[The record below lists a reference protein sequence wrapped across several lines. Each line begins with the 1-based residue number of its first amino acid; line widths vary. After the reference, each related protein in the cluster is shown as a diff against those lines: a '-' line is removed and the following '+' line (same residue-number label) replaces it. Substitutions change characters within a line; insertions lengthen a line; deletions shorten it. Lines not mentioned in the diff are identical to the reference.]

1 MNRMKKQS
9 ASGFFGAILSASV
22 FISLTLVGAGDAHAQ
37 QNDMAFTATIRPWG
51 TNSFDLAV
59 ENETLEPIIGMSVS
73 MDGTDH
79 KFAFVYDGSLNPSA
93 RVLEP
98 LYLPGGI
105 GMVREVWGGIG
116 GVGLGGL
123 TGNPAYPNFPSS
135 RNLITGNVQAPI
147 DVADNYAQRIHGY
160 LLAPSTGLYRFWIA
174 SDDEGALYISSNS
187 NAANAT
193 LIASVPGWTSP
204 NQWDKYAQQQS
215 GYISLVAG
223 QYYYLYALAKEGGGL
238 DNLSIG
244 WERPGFGVSRI
255 LERPMPASNFRISA
269 GGFGQLDI
277 NDPSSSSDD
286 SDTIRLVDI
295 PNLARGETIS
305 LQAAFTAPPANAARV
320 LWNNGFARQNAIIR
334 VFGANGGQGELT
346 LTDTASSESDLNYI
360 FKTEKR
366 PRTLTID
373 SEVLGTLAFVSNF
386 TVRISNSQGGVI
398 TNIVNPSSLTT
409 IPYLSDGMRVEIMAA
424 NEVYLNASTNYLFD
438 SSNIPA
444 DGGLNSTNQ
453 PRQRF
458 VTTGLSVN
466 NTPQTGDPN
475 QYAFDLN
482 GDTDIVIRW
491 RHDFALTINHDFN
504 DTRSPELDPQGEP
517 WAGPL
522 VSGAA
527 GNPSPDS
534 TKIHWIAR
542 GDSVIAQI
550 DGQVLDFNRP
560 GLDIRY
566 VPKAYRAQGSSRGAF
581 TEFPVFTNAFTVGQT
596 PPQRQQVDSFTMNSW
611 ASIEYIWQIQFGVK
625 VNVDDPSRSSLPRVF
640 KVNAGTNSA
649 EEVIG
654 SLEGTF
660 WFNPGDQVKV
670 SSAANAGTNSTSAAL
685 SGWISGDGYYF
696 VASGEIN
703 SQDGSLVSGEP
714 TSIGGTP
721 VAIWQNS
728 FFGGDGKLYRGLS
741 INSLQRPV
749 RVLWTYGA
757 QIYQDTVRIGAFMFQ
772 TNETLLINTPTLA
785 SLILNPPD
793 QIQKIGVAGV
803 NQFVPDADMAVWDPN
818 ALRLYPVVPGQF
830 RAIWNGENGTSVRVL
845 VDVLP
850 PDQPHYPHIAG
861 SPPVQLTPDPVG
873 SFFFKGLKYTENDA
887 AISEGSLFTAETSG
901 RSVLLFGKISSNNR
915 GEPKEYL
922 HVRMVQTRTWD
933 DALAT
938 QQNAIVGKAI
948 RDPDLDAANLGTGYL
963 RFEQARYNPA
973 IYDVTKLDGLTSRS
987 VYDMTQLRSTLG
999 KKVVVHP
1006 DALPGPIIPVNLHPG
1021 AAAENRIVVV
1031 WYQDPKLTDEIL
1043 WPHAARTYL
1052 PVWPTNEAQGL
1063 GRIVIASQHG
1073 SESRNSLN
1081 QDQIVAPAVTN
1092 LVPDGFGGL
1101 TTNIIPATTT
1111 YDPSRIQQP
1120 AIYVQNDP
1128 ALPGY
1133 NPNEEHAIMAPSLR
1147 FAQVSPRPPAAYAL
1161 RNNDL
1166 NKFGSSS
1173 NTENNQPADYTSHPY
1188 VLVQYFDTA
1197 INEFQMRVYKVV
1209 KEDTNISNYRFA
1221 NQALVT
1227 PANASVGVSA
1237 SPLTL
1242 AQEPY
1247 VRMEAGEPVIPF
1259 YPLGVVIGASPSPE
1273 TFGIN
1278 IKQQSTYWEDHKG
1291 TSWAVSGGSNA
1302 WFTYSIYYPMAPD
1315 FWWPPNQPGRVSY
1328 NEVTEQ
1334 KRAAVPAVG
1343 DSVSFMPNSINNLLA
1358 TAVNSLVSEAVE
1370 TNARPNRIL
1379 YKSDWPTVAPVL
1391 KAGETLTYSGGE
1403 FRSDNPTTQFL
1414 DQNGQ
1419 LSTVPTPG
1427 LPAVLGFAVGE
1438 VVFDALNPRA
1448 ETSLLTNS
1456 WTARMGQVLDVRTEP
1471 LSIGDFPTQL
1481 LPASGRTRVSGGK
1494 YVFNDLPASLQ
1505 KRFRYDPLAQS
1516 IDPETGLTISGRM
1529 EISGLINDKDIGEPS
1544 LTAPPPAVYVLEP
1557 NIMTKADRDALLDI
1571 AEDTD
1576 AAWRNAVNILY
1587 QRSRNPASLVDAN
1600 GQFLEDKYLVG
1611 LQQNVVLNPVL
1622 GTPILVPIEPGSDV
1636 LVPLT
1641 DPKTPAPARQFGPG
1655 LALIPNAGFMDPFG
1669 VIPGSPAVPYPDI
1682 SWVTVAENNDPSMG
1696 GSPVTLHVIKVDR
1709 NERYRGSIKTV
1720 LSDNVFDENVVMRHT
1735 GEFGGNADDL
1745 VFEWWYRPD
1754 DGSLNVAPPYIVDQN
1769 SATPWLLFPDLS
1781 GDQGRGRFEI
1791 LLKGNPNTPETLIAD
1806 SWWFARYRHKNDTV
1820 AGTDW
1825 YKPQQNGDDQVNFEW
1840 AGAGNN
1846 DPFNDFDLDGYPDYR
1861 AQLSSGWIKRVLDAV
1876 NPYEARIRDFE
1887 GDNPSTVSSM
1897 LQQLGP
1903 RFEGPVALNPDKNV
1917 IENVG
1922 LIELYETILQRGSDL
1937 SINLSTPVSTPAIA
1951 NALQLASTRL
1961 SDFYT
1966 LIGNDAYT
1974 DAKDPT
1980 IGVGSSSVDFGAMAP
1995 VVFSFQN
2002 QLASM
2007 LDEELSLLRGA
2018 DDFFARPVYNR
2029 LFWNFTKGEGEAA
2042 YVMNYNV
2049 SDINADGFI
2058 DEDDAMILYPQGHGD
2073 AWGHYLTAMRKQ
2085 YDLLRHPFFNWVSRS
2100 EFYNLMDIVLKV
2112 DFLDERKFAQVAA
2125 AKARAGA
2132 EILTSTYR
2140 HHYVEDA
2147 TAQWQGYT
2155 DVNPDRAWGVQDW
2168 ARRSAQGAYFD
2179 WVVANALLPSQHP
2192 NETLEGIQKVDRES
2206 NTDIKMVSA
2215 NLNIIQQTFDDANR
2229 GLNPLRLSAQSVP
2242 FDINPFM
2249 VDDLVFGRTY
2259 FEQIYDRA
2267 VIALNNARAVWD
2279 NANESQNRLR
2289 QIAVTEAEF
2298 RNDVFQEDLSYR
2310 NQLIEIFGR
2319 PYDGTVGPGRLYPAG
2334 YDGPD
2339 LTLYMYVNVR
2349 EINNKT
2355 VPGPSLGFASF
2366 NTNGVLTGGDLF
2378 TAYNGLGGLSIT
2390 TLGADMRGLFSAT
2403 FAPDSSSTVPA
2414 LARNGWYSVNYT
2426 DLTGPKVALDNFT
2439 QLMPVKASGYTF
2451 QAPSVW
2457 GSRPAVGELQ
2467 SIISE
2472 MIQQEAE
2479 IAAAIGAWDA
2489 LTGEIIRTIR
2499 LVNSQ
2504 LLTTDNIATRNAI
2517 FARTQ
2522 YVFLNVAKALNTAV
2536 EIWSDLQDTAV
2547 SIKDALVEALPQNLP
2562 TGGLAVS
2569 PGDALAPARS
2579 AISFGGA
2586 TIETG
2591 INAGQAVTRAILT
2604 GVEIAFDVAAAEVG
2618 LANDRAERVQAERE
2632 LLKSIED
2639 LVGDEPVLRV
2649 AIFKEIEALRAL
2661 SDRYRSVVAQ
2671 GVRLIDER
2679 AAFNKRVAAMTQ
2691 MNRYQDMTFRVHRN
2705 HALQVYN
2712 SMFDVAARY
2721 TYLAA
2726 KAYDYETNLDPTD
2739 PGSPS
2744 DLYSDIVKTRTLG
2757 YIADGDPQL
2766 GEGGLADVLA
2776 RLRVNHDALK
2786 GQLGFNNPQYETG
2799 KISLRQEYFR
2809 ILPSGETQPENIPQF
2824 PDGGGDSDELWRQT
2838 LENARV
2844 DNLWDVPEYRYYAR
2858 PFASDID
2865 ADGNVAVEPGIV
2877 LRFGTTIKAGQNVFG
2892 KPLSG
2897 GDHAYDPSVF
2907 ATKIRSVGV
2916 WFSDYLSDD
2925 VLNDLPQ
2932 APRVYLIPVGAD
2944 IMSVA
2949 NSPTPDKLRVWKV
2962 VDQQIPVPIPSVSSS
2977 LDQSSFTPL
2986 LDSLNGRIGSPRRYS
3001 SFRAYHN
3008 AEAEVDYDEL
3018 VLDSRLVGR
3027 SVWNTEWIMIIPGLT
3042 LNSDPDEGL
3051 DRFIDQVTDIQLI
3064 FQTYGFSGN

>member
-1 MNRMKKQS
+1 M
-9 ASGFFGAILSASV
+9 
-22 FISLTLVGAGDAHAQ
+22 
-37 QNDMAFTATIRPWG
+37 
-51 TNSFDLAV
+51 
-59 ENETLEPIIGMSVS
+59 
-73 MDGTDH
+73 
-79 KFAFVYDGSLNPSA
+79 
-93 RVLEP
+93 
-98 LYLPGGI
+98 
-105 GMVREVWGGIG
+105 
-116 GVGLGGL
+116 
-123 TGNPAYPNFPSS
+123 
-135 RNLITGNVQAPI
+135 
-147 DVADNYAQRIHGY
+147 
-160 LLAPSTGLYRFWIA
+160 
-174 SDDEGALYISSNS
+174 
-187 NAANAT
+187 
-193 LIASVPGWTSP
+193 
-204 NQWDKYAQQQS
+204 
-215 GYISLVAG
+215 
-223 QYYYLYALAKEGGGL
+223 
-238 DNLSIG
+238 
-244 WERPGFGVSRI
+244 
-255 LERPMPASNFRISA
+255 
-269 GGFGQLDI
+269 
-277 NDPSSSSDD
+277 
-286 SDTIRLVDI
+286 
-295 PNLARGETIS
+295 
-305 LQAAFTAPPANAARV
+305 
-320 LWNNGFARQNAIIR
+320 
-334 VFGANGGQGELT
+334 
-346 LTDTASSESDLNYI
+346 
-360 FKTEKR
+360 
-366 PRTLTID
+366 
-373 SEVLGTLAFVSNF
+373 
-386 TVRISNSQGGVI
+386 
-398 TNIVNPSSLTT
+398 
-409 IPYLSDGMRVEIMAA
+409 
-424 NEVYLNASTNYLFD
+424 
-438 SSNIPA
+438 
-444 DGGLNSTNQ
+444 
-453 PRQRF
+453 
-458 VTTGLSVN
+458 
-466 NTPQTGDPN
+466 
-475 QYAFDLN
+475 
-482 GDTDIVIRW
+482 
-491 RHDFALTINHDFN
+491 
-504 DTRSPELDPQGEP
+504 
-517 WAGPL
+517 
-522 VSGAA
+522 
-527 GNPSPDS
+527 
-534 TKIHWIAR
+534 
-542 GDSVIAQI
+542 
-550 DGQVLDFNRP
+550 
-560 GLDIRY
+560 
-566 VPKAYRAQGSSRGAF
+566 
-581 TEFPVFTNAFTVGQT
+581 
-596 PPQRQQVDSFTMNSW
+596 
-611 ASIEYIWQIQFGVK
+611 
-625 VNVDDPSRSSLPRVF
+625 
-640 KVNAGTNSA
+640 
-649 EEVIG
+649 
-654 SLEGTF
+654 
-660 WFNPGDQVKV
+660 
-670 SSAANAGTNSTSAAL
+670 
-685 SGWISGDGYYF
+685 
-696 VASGEIN
+696 
-703 SQDGSLVSGEP
+703 
-714 TSIGGTP
+714 
-721 VAIWQNS
+721 
-728 FFGGDGKLYRGLS
+728 
-741 INSLQRPV
+741 
-749 RVLWTYGA
+749 
-757 QIYQDTVRIGAFMFQ
+757 
-772 TNETLLINTPTLA
+772 
-785 SLILNPPD
+785 NPPD
-793 QIQKIGVAGV
+793 QLQKLSVAGS
-803 NQFVPDADMAVWDPN
+803 NQDVPDADMAVWDPN

-861 SPPVQLTPDPVG
+861 SPPVQLTPDPTG
-873 SFFFKGLKYTENDA
+873 NFFFKELKYSENQA
-887 AISEGSLFTAETSG
+887 AISASSLFTAETSG

-933 DALAT
+933 SNIAT
-938 QQNAIVGKAI
+938 QQNAVVGKAI
-948 RDPDLDAANLGTGYL
+948 RDPMLDAANLGTGFL
-963 RFEQARYNPA
+963 RFENARYNPT
-973 IYDVTKLDGLTSRS
+973 IYDVTKLDGITSRS
-987 VYDMTQLRSTLG
+987 IYDMAQLRSTQG
-999 KKVVVHP
+999 KKVVINR

-1073 SESRNSLN
+1073 SESVNTLN
-1081 QDQIVAPAVTN
+1081 QNQIVAPSVTN
-1092 LVPDGFGGL
+1092 IVPDGFGGL
-1101 TTNIIPATTT
+1101 TTNIVPATTT
-1111 YDPSRIQQP
+1111 YDPTRIQQP
-1120 AIYVQNDP
+1120 GIYVQNDP
-1128 ALPGY
+1128 SIPGY

-1166 NKFGSSS
+1166 NKYVSSS

-1197 INEFQMRVYKVV
+1197 INEFQMRVYKVF
-1209 KEDTNISNYRFA
+1209 KEDTNIANYRFA
-1221 NQALVT
+1221 NQTLVT
-1227 PANASVGVSA
+1227 PSNPTAGVPA

-1242 AQEPY
+1242 ALEPY

-1315 FWWPPNQPGRVSY
+1315 FWWPPNKPGRVSY
-1328 NEVTEQ
+1328 NETTEQ

-1343 DSVSFMPNSINNLLA
+1343 DSVSFMPNNISNLLA

-1403 FRSDNPTTQFL
+1403 FRTDNPTTQFL

-1448 ETSLLTNS
+1448 ETPLLTNS
-1456 WTARMGQVLDVRTEP
+1456 WTVRMGQVLDVRTEP

-1516 IDPETGLTISGRM
+1516 IDPDTGLTISGRM

-1576 AAWRNAVNILY
+1576 TAWRNAVNILY
-1587 QRSRNPASLVDAN
+1587 QRTRNPASLVDAN

-1669 VIPGSPAVPYPDI
+1669 VIPGSPSVPYPDI
-1682 SWVTVAENNDPSMG
+1682 SWVTVAENNDPSLG

-1769 SATPWLLFPDLS
+1769 SAAPWLLFPDLS
-1781 GDQGRGRFEI
+1781 GAQGLARFEI

-1980 IGVGSSSVDFGAMAP
+1980 IGVGSSSIEFGSMAP

-2049 SDINADGFI
+2049 SDINADGFV

-2085 YDLLRHPFFNWVSRS
+2085 YDLLRHPYFNWVSRS

-2125 AKARAGA
+2125 AKARAGSD
-2132 EILTSTYR
+2132 IVSSTYR
-2140 HHYVEDA
+2140 NNYVEDP

-2168 ARRSAQGAYFD
+2168 ARRASQGAYFD
-2179 WVVANALLPSQHP
+2179 WVVANALLPSIHP
-2192 NETLEGIQKVDRES
+2192 NESLEGIQKVDREA
-2206 NTDIKMVSA
+2206 NDDIKVVSA
-2215 NLNIIQQTFDDANR
+2215 NLNLIQQTFDDSNR
-2229 GLNPLRLSAQSVP
+2229 GLNPLRLSSQSVP
-2242 FDINPFM
+2242 FDINPALL
-2249 VDDLVFGRTY
+2249 DDLIFGRTY
-2259 FEQIYDRA
+2259 FEQMYDRA
-2267 VIALNNARAVWD
+2267 QIALNNAVAVWD
-2279 NANESQNRLR
+2279 NANQSQNRLR
-2289 QIAVTEAEF
+2289 QIATTEAEF
-2298 RNDVFQEDLSYR
+2298 RNDVFQEDLAYR

-2319 PYDGTVGPGRLYPAG
+2319 PYDGTIGPGKLYPAG

-2339 LTLYMYVNVR
+2339 LSLYMYVNVR
-2349 EINNKT
+2349 EINQNT
-2355 VPGPSLGFASF
+2355 VPGPTLSFASF
-2366 NTNGVLTGGDLF
+2366 DEDGDITSSDLLA
-2378 TAYNGLGGLSIT
+2378 AYNGAGGNSIT
-2390 TLGADMRGLFSAT
+2390 TIGADIRSLFSAT
-2403 FAPDSSSTVPA
+2403 FAPDSTGTTPA
-2414 LARNGWYSVNYT
+2414 LARDGWYSVHYT
-2426 DLTGPKVALDNFT
+2426 DVANPKVALDNFS
-2439 QLMPVKASGYTF
+2439 QLMPIKADGYTF

-2467 SIISE
+2467 SVISE
-2472 MIQQEAE
+2472 MLQQEAE
-2479 IAAAIGAWDA
+2479 IAAAIAAWDA
-2489 LTGEIIRTIR
+2489 LTGEILRTMR
-2499 LVNSQ
+2499 VVNSQ
-2504 LLTTDNIATRNAI
+2504 LATTEEIRDRNAALI
-2517 FARTQ
+2517 RAR
-2522 YVFLNVAKALNTAV
+2522 YVVGAVTKAIDGII
-2536 EIWSDLQDTAV
+2536 EI
-2547 SIKDALVEALPQNLP
+2547 VEAAKETVTTFLDSSVESLPKNLP
-2562 TGGLAVS
+2562 TGGLAIS
-2569 PGDALAPARS
+2569 PGDALAPVR
-2579 AISFGGA
+2579 GGLGFA
-2586 TIETG
+2586 GVGVVGG
-2591 INAGQAVTRAILT
+2591 INAAQIVSRSVLLAA
-2604 GVEIAFDVAAAEVG
+2604 EIAFDIAENEVN
-2618 LANDRAERVQAERE
+2618 LANESDERSQAEKE

-2639 LVGDEPVLRV
+2639 LVGDEPALRV
-2649 AIFKEIEALRAL
+2649 AIFKEIEGLRAL
-2661 SDRYRSVVAQ
+2661 SDRYRSVLAQ

-2691 MNRYQDMTFRVHRN
+2691 LNRYQDMSFRVHRN

-2712 SMFDVAARY
+2712 NMFDIAARY

-2726 KAYDYETNLDPTD
+2726 KAYDYETNFDPSD
-2739 PGSPS
+2739 AGSPR
-2744 DLYSDIVKTRTLG
+2744 DLYADIIKARSLGLISDGV
-2757 YIADGDPQL
+2757 PQM
-2766 GEGGLADVLA
+2766 GEGGLADALA
-2776 RLRVNHDALK
+2776 RLRINHDSLK

-2799 KISLRQEYFR
+2799 KLSLRTELFR
-2809 ILPSGETQPENIPQF
+2809 ILPSGSTQPLDNTDF
-2824 PDGGGDSDELWRQT
+2824 PGSGEDSDTLWQET

-2844 DNLWDVPEYRYYAR
+2844 DNLWDVAEYRTLAR

-2865 ADGNVAVEPGIV
+2865 ANGNAAVEPGIV
-2877 LRFGTTIKAGQNVFG
+2877 LRFSTTINAGQNVFG
-2892 KPLSG
+2892 RPLSG
-2897 GDHAYDPSVF
+2897 GDHAYNPTVF
-2907 ATKIRSVGV
+2907 ATKIRSLGV
-2916 WFSDYLSDD
+2916 WFSDYFSDD
-2925 VLNDLPQ
+2925 VLEDLPQ
-2932 APRVYLIPVGAD
+2932 APRVYLFPIGAD
-2944 IMSVA
+2944 IMSIA
-2949 NSPTPDKLRVWKV
+2949 NSPTPDNIRVWNI
-2962 VDQQIPVPIPSVSSS
+2962 VDQAVPVPIPSVSAD
-2977 LDQSSFTPL
+2977 LDRSSFTPL

-3008 AEAEVDYDEL
+3008 AESEIDYDEL
-3018 VLDSRLVGR
+3018 VFDSRLVGR

-3042 LNSDPDEGL
+3042 LNSDPNEGL
-3051 DRFIDQVTDIQLI
+3051 DRFIEQVTDIQLI
-3064 FQTYGFSGN
+3064 FQTYGFSGY